1 MTFKQQKTLVYVAI
15 PVLAAAGVVLDLITP
30 LGIADWIW
38 YFIPLL
44 LSVYVGGRFFPYLL
58 AAVLSLLTLA
68 GFYFSAPGADPHLA
82 FISRLMGIGV
92 QWLMAFLISQRK
104 RVEGE
109 LFKSRQMLQLIL
121 DAIPQRVFWKDRNL
135 HYLG

>member
-68 GFYFSAPGADPHLA
+68 GFYF
-82 FISRLMGIGV
+82 
-92 QWLMAFLISQRK
+92 
-104 RVEGE
+104 
-109 LFKSRQMLQLIL
+109 
-121 DAIPQRVFWKDRNL
+121 
-135 HYLG
+135 